1 MELKHNRVWGRHSS
15 YADWVYA
22 AQKDLVFA
30 CRLMYEQLKILVCSV
45 PGCDDVNIDY
55 LWLSIYIYI
64 YMFFQTPPSFLS
76 AFAENLIHILPT
88 L

>member
-64 YMFFQTPPSFLS
+64 YICSSRP
-76 AFAENLIHILPT
+76 LPHFYLLLLKT
-88 L
+88 